1 MRRLLPLIALPM
13 LSALLTSC
21 TNTCT
26 LAGCGPA
33 LVLSVGSED
42 SPLAPSVAQYQVDL
56 DLDGLSVVVTCQTGS
71 AACEVE
77 GDQGRF
83 WVAAFLYADRLE
95 IEINSGEALAPD
107 LVEVYVLA
115 DGTQIHEGGISP
127 TYADRE
133 INGEGC
139 GVCRFAQDGPFVFPG
154 S

>member
-1 MRRLLPLIALPM
+1 MLSVLLP
-13 LSALLTSC
+13 SC

-33 LVLSVGSED
+33 LVLSIGSEEA
-42 SPLAPSVAQYQVDL
+42 PLDPSVAQYHADL
-56 DLDGLSVVVTCQTGS
+56 DLDGQAVVVTCQADS

-83 WVAAFLYADRLE
+83 WVDAFSYADRLE
-95 IEINSGEALAPD
+95 IEIDSGEELAPD